1 MGVIE
6 ERVKPQKNEIAL
18 SVKDTS
24 FIISAINRAQLSGVE
39 IHQAYTTMHK
49 LEAFHEF
56 LLNKSNI
63 IKGI

>member
-24 FIISAINRAQLSGVE
+24 FIISAINRTQLSGVE
-39 IHQAYTTMHK
+39 IHQAYQTMAK
-49 LEAFHEF
+49 LEAFHEY
-56 LLNKSNI
+56 LLSKNNL